1 MLSPRLLQAI
11 STWAMT
17 ALIWFVQLVQ
27 YPSFA
32 RVGAA
37 DFADFHSFHSSRI
50 TWIVAP
56 LMIVEAL
63 SAMALVWRPEKQMAT
78 WEVWVGLGL
87 VMVIW
92 ASTALLQVPMH
103 QRLGSGFD
111 VSAWRF
117 LCNSNWVRTVAWSL
131 RAALVTAWIQRAL
144 P

>member
-1 MLSPRLLQAI
+1 MPVPLLLQAI

-37 DFADFHSFHSSRI
+37 SFRDFHAFHSSRI

-56 LMIVEAL
+56 LMLIEAF
-63 SAMALVWRPEKQMAT
+63 SAIALVWRPEPQMET

-87 VMVIW
+87 VMLVW

-103 QRLGSGFD
+103 QRLASGFD

-117 LCNSNWVRTVAWSL
+117 LCDSNWVRTAAWSL
-131 RAALVTAWIQRAL
+131 RAALVTAWLHRVLA
-144 P
+144 